1 MLIDWFTVVAQIVN
15 FLVLVAILRF
25 FLYRR
30 IIDAIETRKA
40 RVASAFSEAETRE
53 REAQE
58 TREAHASEMQRLAG
72 ERPRRLERL
81 EADMRGERSRMLDE
95 LRDEIDAMRHEWQ
108 RGVFEERERL
118 IEDLERKLAT
128 GTEVVAR
135 AALGALAGVE
145 LEQQMIETFLRRID
159 EMDEGETQSL
169 VEALAEASTVEV
181 TTSFSVLSDSEARI
195 RSEIADHLGVTALLE
210 FRIDRTLGCGIELR
224 AGGRTVGWSVDR
236 YLDETRSALEE
247 IVVRASGDRG
257 DPAGGHGDG

>member
-40 RVASAFSEAETRE
+40 RVASAFSEAEIRE

-58 TREAHASEMQRLAG
+58 ALEAHDGELQRLAA

-81 EADMRGERSRMLDE
+81 EAEMRAERSRMLDG

-108 RGVFEERERL
+108 RGVFEEREGL

-128 GTEVVAR
+128 GTEAVAR

-145 LEQQMIETFLRRID
+145 LEQQMIETFLRRLE
-159 EMDEGETQSL
+159 EMEPGETQSL
-169 VEALAEASTVEV
+169 VNALGRSSTMEV
-181 TTSFSVLSDSEARI
+181 TTSFPVTSDSEARI
-195 RSEIADHLGVTALLE
+195 RSDIADHLGVTAPIE
-210 FRIDRTLGCGIELR
+210 FRIDRTMGCGIELR
-224 AGGRTVGWSVDR
+224 AEGRTVGWSVDR
-236 YLDETRSALEE
+236 YLDEARSALEH
-247 IVVRASGDRG
+247 VVERASGARG
-257 DPAGGHGDG
+257 DTTGGHGDG

>member
-1 MLIDWFTVVAQIVN
+1 MLIDWFTVVAQVVN

-40 RVASAFSEAETRE
+40 RLASAFREAETRE
-53 REAQE
+53 QEAQE
-58 TREAHASEMQRLAG
+58 TLEAHTADMQRLAA

-81 EADMRGERSRMLDE
+81 EADMRAERSRMLDE
-95 LRDEIDAMRHEWQ
+95 LRDEVDAMRHEWQ

-135 AALGALAGVE
+135 SALGALAGVE
-145 LEQQMIETFLRRID
+145 LEQQMIETFLRKLD
-159 EMDEGETQSL
+159 EMEPAETQSL
-169 VEALAEASTVEV
+169 VEALGQSSTVEV
-181 TTSFSVLSDSEARI
+181 TTSFPVLPDAEARI
-195 RSEIADHLGVTALLE
+195 RSEIADHLGVTAPIE

-236 YLDETRSALEE
+236 YLDETRSALEH
-247 IVVRASGDRG
+247 IVERASGDRG
-257 DPAGGHGDG
+257 DPAGGHGHV